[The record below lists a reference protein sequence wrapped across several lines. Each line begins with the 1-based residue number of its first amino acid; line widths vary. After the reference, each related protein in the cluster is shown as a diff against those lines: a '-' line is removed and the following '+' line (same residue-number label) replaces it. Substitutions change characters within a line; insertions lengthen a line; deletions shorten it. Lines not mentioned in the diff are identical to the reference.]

1 MPLLQI
7 SRWCLRRW
15 RVDTAA
21 LPNKEPP
28 MIARRQF
35 LQWSGAAAASALA
48 ATVLA
53 KAPPTALAGDTP
65 QAADFAALEKASG
78 GRLGVTLLDTASGR
92 RIGHRQDERFP
103 MCSTFKFVLSS
114 CVLHL
119 ADQGTLSLDRRLPVR
134 QQDMLSHA
142 PVTKRHVGKDLT
154 VRDLCRAT
162 MVTSDNPAA
171 NLLLSVVGG
180 PAGVTAFLRANGDA
194 VTRNDRLEPEMN
206 RFAPDDPR
214 DTTSPAAMA
223 ASLQRFVLG
232 DVLKP
237 ASRLQLADW
246 LIDNE
251 TGDTRL
257 RAGLSPAWR
266 VGDKTGSNGE
276 DTTNDIAIL
285 WPLAGGDPWVLT
297 SYLQGATVDDAGR
310 NDVLRQVGVIAE
322 RMIGA

>member
-1 MPLLQI
+1 
-7 SRWCLRRW
+7 
-15 RVDTAA
+15 
-21 LPNKEPP
+21 

-35 LQWSGAAAASALA
+35 LQWTGAAAASALA
-48 ATVLA
+48 ATAFA
-53 KAPPTALAGDTP
+53 KTPLPAPKPAV
-65 QAADFAALEKASG
+65 AAKDFAALEAASG
-78 GRLGVTLLDTASGR
+78 GRLGVTLLNTGTGWR
-92 RIGHRQDERFP
+92 TGNRQDERFP
-103 MCSTFKFVLSS
+103 MCSTFKFVLSAA
-114 CVLHL
+114 VLHL
-119 ADQGTLSLDRRLPVR
+119 ADQGRLSLDQRVAVR

-142 PVTKRHVGKDLT
+142 PVTTRHIGKDVT

-162 MVTSDNPAA
+162 MITSDNPAA
-171 NLLLSVVGG
+171 NLLLGVVGG

-206 RFAPDDPR
+206 RFAPGDPR

-237 ASRLQLADW
+237 ASKQQLADW

-257 RAGLSPAWR
+257 RAGLSKAWR

-276 DTTNDIAIL
+276 DTTNDIALL
-285 WPLAGGDPWVLT
+285 WPLAGGAPWVLT

-310 NDVLRQVGVIAE
+310 NDVLRQVAVIAE
-322 RMIGA
+322 GIMQKAG

>member
-1 MPLLQI
+1 ML
-7 SRWCLRRW
+7 
-15 RVDTAA
+15 
-21 LPNKEPP
+21 
-28 MIARRQF
+28 ARRQF
-35 LQWSGAAAASALA
+35 LQMTGAAAASALA

-53 KAPPTALAGDTP
+53 KTPPTAQAGGKP

-78 GRLGVTLLDTASGR
+78 GRLGVTLLNTATGT

-103 MCSTFKFVLSS
+103 MCSTFKLVLSAT
-114 CVLHL
+114 VLHL

-142 PVTKRHVGKDLT
+142 PVTKRHVGKDLA

-171 NLLLSVVGG
+171 NLLLGAVGG
-180 PAGVTAFLRANGDA
+180 PAGVTAFLRAHGDA
-194 VTRNDRLEPEMN
+194 VTRNDRLEPDMN

-232 DVLKP
+232 EVLTP

-276 DTTNDIAIL
+276 DTTNDIAML
-285 WPLAGGDPWVLT
+285 WPLSGGAPWVLT

-310 NDVLRQVGVIAE
+310 NDVLRQVAVIAE
-322 RMIGA
+322 TLIAT

>member
-1 MPLLQI
+1 ML
-7 SRWCLRRW
+7 
-15 RVDTAA
+15 
-21 LPNKEPP
+21 
-28 MIARRQF
+28 ARRQF
-35 LQWSGAAAASALA
+35 LQMTGAAAASALA

-53 KAPPTALAGDTP
+53 KTPPTALAGDKP

-103 MCSTFKFVLSS
+103 MCSTFKFALSAA
-114 CVLHL
+114 VLHL
-119 ADQGTLSLDRRLPVR
+119 ADQGTLSLDRRLPVH

-171 NLLLSVVGG
+171 NLLLGVVGG

-194 VTRNDRLEPEMN
+194 VTRNDRPEPDMN

-232 DVLKP
+232 RC
-237 ASRLQLADW
+237 SRQPRGCSW
-246 LIDNE
+246 P
-251 TGDTRL
+251 TG
-257 RAGLSPAWR
+257 
-266 VGDKTGSNGE
+266 
-276 DTTNDIAIL
+276 
-285 WPLAGGDPWVLT
+285 
-297 SYLQGATVDDAGR
+297 
-310 NDVLRQVGVIAE
+310 
-322 RMIGA
+322 

>member
-1 MPLLQI
+1 
-7 SRWCLRRW
+7 
-15 RVDTAA
+15 
-21 LPNKEPP
+21 

-35 LQWSGAAAASALA
+35 LQWTGAAAASALA
-48 ATVLA
+48 ATAFA
-53 KAPPTALAGDTP
+53 KTP
-65 QAADFAALEKASG
+65 LPSPQPAVAAKDFAALEAASG
-78 GRLGVTLLDTASGR
+78 GRLGVTLLNTGTGWR
-92 RIGHRQDERFP
+92 TGNRQDERFP
-103 MCSTFKFVLSS
+103 MCSTFKFVLSAA
-114 CVLHL
+114 VLHL
-119 ADQGTLSLDRRLPVR
+119 ADQGTLPLDRRIPVR

-142 PVTKRHVGKDLT
+142 PVTTRHIGKDVT

-162 MVTSDNPAA
+162 MITSDNPAA
-171 NLLLSVVGG
+171 NLLLGVVGG

-206 RFAPDDPR
+206 RFIPGDPR

-237 ASRLQLADW
+237 ASRQQLADW

-251 TGDTRL
+251 TGDARL
-257 RAGLSPAWR
+257 RAGLSKAWR

-285 WPLAGGDPWVLT
+285 WPLAGGAPWVLT

-310 NDVLRQVGVIAE
+310 NDVLRQVAVIAE
-322 RMIGA
+322 GIMQQAG

>member
-1 MPLLQI
+1 
-7 SRWCLRRW
+7 
-15 RVDTAA
+15 
-21 LPNKEPP
+21 

-35 LQWSGAAAASALA
+35 LQWTGAAAASALA
-48 ATVLA
+48 ATAFA
-53 KAPPTALAGDTP
+53 KTALPSPKPAV
-65 QAADFAALEKASG
+65 AAKDFAALEAASG
-78 GRLGVTLLDTASGR
+78 GRLGVTLLNTGTGWR
-92 RIGHRQDERFP
+92 TGNRQDERFP
-103 MCSTFKFVLSS
+103 MCSTFKFVLSAA
-114 CVLHL
+114 VLHL
-119 ADQGTLSLDRRLPVR
+119 ADQGTLPLDRRIPVR

-142 PVTKRHVGKDLT
+142 PVTTRHIGKDVT

-162 MVTSDNPAA
+162 MITSDNPAA
-171 NLLLSVVGG
+171 NLLLGVVGG

-206 RFAPDDPR
+206 RFTPGDPR

-237 ASRLQLADW
+237 ASRQQLADW

-251 TGDTRL
+251 TGDARL
-257 RAGLSPAWR
+257 RAGLSKAWR

-285 WPLAGGDPWVLT
+285 WPLAGGAPWVLT

-310 NDVLRQVGVIAE
+310 NDVLRQVAVIAE
-322 RMIGA
+322 GIMQQAG

>member
-1 MPLLQI
+1 MLARRHFLQ
-7 SRWCLRRW
+7 L
-15 RVDTAA
+15 TGAA
-21 LPNKEPP
+21 L
-28 MIARRQF
+28 
-35 LQWSGAAAASALA
+35 ASTLA
-48 ATVLA
+48 ANALA
-53 KAPPTALAGDTP
+53 KAPPTALSGPKP

-78 GRLGVTLLDTASGR
+78 GRLGVTLLNTATGQRS
-92 RIGHRQDERFP
+92 GHRQDERFP
-103 MCSTFKFVLSS
+103 MCSTFKFVLSA

-134 QQDMLSHA
+134 AQDMLSHA

-171 NLLLSVVGG
+171 NLLLGVVGG

-206 RFAPDDPR
+206 LFAPGDPR

-232 DVLKP
+232 EVLKP

-251 TGDTRL
+251 TGDARL
-257 RAGLSPAWR
+257 RAGLSKAWR

-285 WPLAGGDPWVLT
+285 WPLAGGAPWVLT
-297 SYLQGATVDDAGR
+297 TYLQGATVDDAGR
-310 NDVLRQVGVIAE
+310 NDVLRQAAVIAE
-322 RMIGA
+322 RLMSA

>member
-1 MPLLQI
+1 
-7 SRWCLRRW
+7 
-15 RVDTAA
+15 
-21 LPNKEPP
+21 

-171 NLLLSVVGG
+171 NLLLGVVGG

-285 WPLAGGDPWVLT
+285 WPLAGGAPWVLT

>member
-1 MPLLQI
+1 ML
-7 SRWCLRRW
+7 
-15 RVDTAA
+15 
-21 LPNKEPP
+21 
-28 MIARRQF
+28 ARRQF
-35 LQWSGAAAASALA
+35 LQWTGAAAASALA
-48 ATVLA
+48 ASVLA
-53 KAPPTALAGDTP
+53 KTPPTALGVKQK
-65 QAADFAALEKASG
+65 QASDFAALEKASG

-92 RIGHRQDERFP
+92 RVGHRQDERFP
-103 MCSTFKFVLSS
+103 MCSTFKFVLSAS
-114 CVLHL
+114 VLHL

-171 NLLLSVVGG
+171 NLLLGVVGG

-206 RFAPDDPR
+206 QFAPGDPR

-251 TGDTRL
+251 TGDARL

-285 WPLAGGDPWVLT
+285 WPLAGGAPWVLT

-310 NDVLRQVGVIAE
+310 NDVLRQVAVIAE
-322 RMIGA
+322 KMISAHAR

>member
-1 MPLLQI
+1 M
-7 SRWCLRRW
+7 
-15 RVDTAA
+15 T
-21 LPNKEPP
+21 
-28 MIARRQF
+28 
-35 LQWSGAAAASALA
+35 GAAAASALA
-48 ATVLA
+48 ANVLA
-53 KAPPTALAGDTP
+53 KTPPTAQAGAKL

-103 MCSTFKFVLSS
+103 MCSTFKLALSAA
-114 CVLHL
+114 VLHL

-171 NLLLSVVGG
+171 NLLLGVVGG

-194 VTRNDRLEPEMN
+194 VTRNDRLEPDMN

-232 DVLKP
+232 EVLTP

-251 TGDTRL
+251 TGDARL

-285 WPLAGGDPWVLT
+285 WPLAGGAPWVLA

-310 NDVLRQVGVIAE
+310 NDALRQVAVIAE
-322 RMIGA
+322 KLISAHAR

>member
-1 MPLLQI
+1 ML
-7 SRWCLRRW
+7 
-15 RVDTAA
+15 
-21 LPNKEPP
+21 
-28 MIARRQF
+28 ARRHF
-35 LQWSGAAAASALA
+35 LQWTGAAAASALA

-53 KAPPTALAGDTP
+53 KASPAAVTAARP
-65 QAADFAALEKASG
+65 QATDFAALEKASG
-78 GRLGVTLLDTASGR
+78 GRLGVTLLNTVSGAR
-92 RIGHRQDERFP
+92 VGHRQDERFP
-103 MCSTFKFVLSS
+103 MCSTFKFALSAA
-114 CVLHL
+114 VLHL
-119 ADQGTLSLDRRLPVR
+119 ADRGTLSLDRRLPVR

-142 PVTKRHVGKDLT
+142 PVTRRHVGKDLT

-171 NLLLSVVGG
+171 NLLLGAVGG

-194 VTRNDRLEPEMN
+194 VTRSDRLEPEMN
-206 RFAPDDPR
+206 DFAPGDPR

-232 DVLKP
+232 DVLSKP
-237 ASRLQLADW
+237 ARQQLADW

-251 TGDTRL
+251 TGDARL

-285 WPLAGGDPWVLT
+285 WPLAGGAPWVLV
-297 SYLQGATVDDAGR
+297 SYLQGARVDDAGR
-310 NDVLRQVGVIAE
+310 NDVLRQVAVIAE
-322 RMIGA
+322 KLITA

>member
-1 MPLLQI
+1 
-7 SRWCLRRW
+7 
-15 RVDTAA
+15 
-21 LPNKEPP
+21 

>member
-1 MPLLQI
+1 ML
-7 SRWCLRRW
+7 
-15 RVDTAA
+15 
-21 LPNKEPP
+21 
-28 MIARRQF
+28 ARRQF
-35 LQWSGAAAASALA
+35 LQMTGAAAASALA

-53 KAPPTALAGDTP
+53 KTPPTALAGDKP

-103 MCSTFKFVLSS
+103 MCSTFKFALSAA
-114 CVLHL
+114 VLHL

-171 NLLLSVVGG
+171 NLLLGVVGG

-194 VTRNDRLEPEMN
+194 VTRNDRLEPDMN

-232 DVLKP
+232 EVLTP

-285 WPLAGGDPWVLT
+285 WPLSGGAPWVLA

-310 NDVLRQVGVIAE
+310 NDTLRQVAVIAE
-322 RMIGA
+322 KMISAHAR